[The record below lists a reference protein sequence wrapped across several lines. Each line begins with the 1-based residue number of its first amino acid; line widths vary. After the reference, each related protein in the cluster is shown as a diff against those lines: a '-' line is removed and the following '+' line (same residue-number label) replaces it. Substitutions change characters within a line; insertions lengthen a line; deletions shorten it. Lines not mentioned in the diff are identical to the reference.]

1 MFPSR
6 EQIYIY
12 YGLERKQST
21 HLILTMIMTA
31 ISVAVPCVYP
41 DIVGL
46 LGLLGGITVGTSG
59 YTIPYLLKVKSLA
72 HLNWFN
78 PKKLIYIV
86 ILFLVIFLSCGS
98 CYVSLT
104 QGGGG
109 H

>member
-1 MFPSR
+1 
-6 EQIYIY
+6 
-12 YGLERKQST
+12 
-21 HLILTMIMTA
+21 MTL

-59 YTIPYLLKVKSLA
+59 YMIPYLLKVRSLG
-72 HLNWFN
+72 HLSWFN
-78 PKKLIYIV
+78 PKKLIYIM
-86 ILFLVIFLSCGS
+86 ILFFVIFLSCGS
-98 CYVSLT
+98 CYVSIT